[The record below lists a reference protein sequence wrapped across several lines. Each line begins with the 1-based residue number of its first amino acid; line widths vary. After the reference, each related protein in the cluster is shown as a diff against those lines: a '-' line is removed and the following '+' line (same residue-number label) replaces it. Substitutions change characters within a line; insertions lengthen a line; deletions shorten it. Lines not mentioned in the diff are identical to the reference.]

1 MSPTRRLP
9 PDFSHSAA
17 FPLFAFDA
25 STQRGWVLH
34 FEPGD
39 YRRASFLDQRALHHR
54 QIHGWELS
62 LDEIEAALTD
72 SQPPPSLHWIFH
84 IGHCG
89 STLASKF
96 IDLANGVLGLR
107 EPLPLLSL
115 AQGADDPATRRWR
128 GTVLRLLARGYPDTR
143 AVVVKPTSAV
153 TAIAGKL
160 LAGSS
165 GQACLLWIDLRSW
178 LATMLREPELIGDTL
193 AGEARRLAEFGQDGL
208 PDASGDGARL
218 ARLWLAEQLRW
229 RRLAADPALAGRL
242 IDLDFAQVLADPA
255 GASARLLMHYRL
267 AVPDDWAARIAG
279 SGLLQRYAKDPS
291 QAYDASTR
299 DLELAAA
306 AQTHATQIE
315 AGLTWARAALP
326 ALDAQALQPRLEPR
340 G

>member
-25 STQRGWVLH
+25 SAQRGWVLH
-34 FEPGD
+34 FEPED

-62 LDEIEAALTD
+62 LDEIEATLAD
-72 SQPPPSLHWIFH
+72 SDPVPPLHWIFH

-89 STLASKF
+89 STLVSKF

-107 EPLPLLSL
+107 EPLPLLAL
-115 AQGADDPATRRWR
+115 AQGTDDPATRRWQ

-153 TAIAGKL
+153 TAIAGSL
-160 LAGSS
+160 LERSPGR
-165 GQACLLWIDLRSW
+165 ACLLWIDLRSW
-178 LATMLREPELIGDTL
+178 LATMLRDADLIRDSL
-193 AGEARRLAEFGQDGL
+193 AGEARRLAQFGPDGL
-208 PDASGDGARL
+208 PAASGDGARL

-255 GASARLLMHYRL
+255 GASAGLIAHYGL
-267 AVPDDWAARIAG
+267 PLPDDWAARVAG

-291 QAYDASTR
+291 QAYDANAR
-299 DLELAAA
+299 ERELAAA
-306 AQTHATQIE
+306 ARTHAAQIE
-315 AGLTWARAALP
+315 AGLAWAAAALP
-326 ALDAQALQPRLEPR
+326 ALDAQALRPRLGWPD
-340 G
+340 